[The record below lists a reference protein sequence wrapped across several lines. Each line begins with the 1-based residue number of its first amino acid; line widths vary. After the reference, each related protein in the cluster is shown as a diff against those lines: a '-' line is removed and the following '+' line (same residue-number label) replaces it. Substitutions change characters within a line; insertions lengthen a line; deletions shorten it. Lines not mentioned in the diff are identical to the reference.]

1 MSEFKERIDALAA
14 LMEEYRLTEAVLEDG
29 AFRVVFRRNSPA
41 PALVAAGTA
50 AIAGAEAEPVE
61 EVAEPVASSTP
72 SAPVGTPITTP
83 MNGIFYDAPSPSS
96 PPFVKEGDTVS
107 AGQIVGLIEA
117 MKVFNEIPSPVS
129 GTVKKVVAESGAVVA
144 IGDTLILV
152 G

>member
-29 AFRVVFRRNSPA
+29 PFRVVFRRHATPTSVPA
-41 PALVAAGTA
+41 SAVAVPA
-50 AIAGAEAEPVE
+50 AEAADPAE
-61 EVAEPVASSTP
+61 EFEAAPSAP
-72 SAPVGTPITTP
+72 SAPVGTPIATP
-83 MNGIFYDAPSPSS
+83 MAGIFYDAPSPTSA
-96 PPFVKEGDTVS
+96 PFVKEGDTVA

-129 GTVKKVVAESGAVVA
+129 GTVRKIVAETGAVVNV
-144 IGDTLILV
+144 GDTLILV